1 MSSGS
6 ILDQQKIFNDR
17 VKRIN
22 NPRNKTWTDPETGI
36 KMHKHRRKGA
46 IAGSDRVKPS
56 PIMAVVAALLA
67 FAVTFYLSVNTFSEA
82 LAGLSPEIAL
92 GVSLGA
98 PIVVLIAL
106 RWLFAQGGIGS
117 FLFQVVLIV
126 ALSFTI
132 HNAVHVVP
140 QEYLTKVFPE
150 EWVATM
156 QADTEFRSVRVG
168 TFFTYTF

>member
-56 PIMAVVAALLA
+56 PIMMIFTGLLA
-67 FAVTFYLSVNTFSEA
+67 FAVPFYFATTMFNEQLAA
-82 LAGLSPEIAL
+82 LTPEMAL
-92 GVSLGA
+92 GASLGA
-98 PIVVLIAL
+98 PLVALIAL
-106 RWLFAQGGIGS
+106 RWLFAQGGFGS

-140 QEYLTKVFPE
+140 LEYLTMVFSE

-156 QADTEFRSVRVG
+156 QAETEFRSVRVG